1 MVFSAFWDSRCRQII
16 DVFQV
21 LFPGLSLW
29 CHRVL
34 RTINHLLPMQIN
46 FKKIT
51 EEISIFCNFFE
62 KFVFSAFWD
71 SQCRQIIDF
80 FQVFFPD
87 LGLWWHRVMRKV
99 THHFPMQINFKKIT
113 EEISIFGHFS
123 HFWAFSAALWA
134 KFRVH
139 PKNFFFDPSSQ
150 SRKENFWPFDYLAAL
165 IACEKIL
172 LKNRISK

>member
-1 MVFSAFWDSRCRQII
+1 MFFRFSFQILVCDDIACWEQSPIFFQCKLISRKLQKK
-16 DVFQV
+16 FQFLV
-21 LFPGLSLW
+21 IFL
-29 CHRVL
+29 
-34 RTINHLLPMQIN
+34 
-46 FKKIT
+46 KKLA
-51 EEISIFCNFFE
+51 
-62 KFVFSAFWD
+62 FSAFWD